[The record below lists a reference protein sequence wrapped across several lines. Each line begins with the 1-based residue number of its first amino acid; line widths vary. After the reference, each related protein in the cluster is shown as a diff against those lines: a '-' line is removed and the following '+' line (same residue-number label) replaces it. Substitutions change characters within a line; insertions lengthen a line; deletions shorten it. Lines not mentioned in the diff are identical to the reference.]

1 MSYRI
6 FKRQAWQLNPS
17 WPRGIEPLAMPMD
30 KCRTIET
37 VDTIQEARDYCGER
51 NARRPYA
58 MRMDETLSS
67 DQYHSK
73 MLAPFCEFT
82 EI

>member
-6 FKRQAWQLNPS
+6 FRRQAWQTNPS
-17 WPRGIEPLAMPMD
+17 WPRGIEPLAVSMD
-30 KCRTIET
+30 ECRTIET

-51 NARRPYA
+51 NDARPYS
-58 MRMDETLSS
+58 RRTDEALT
-67 DQYHSK
+67 DEQYRSK